1 MALVARRTVMKM
13 YLGAGMVAGLA
24 GLAYLAEERVA
35 LGPTDGKGF
44 RPIRWPFPADAWPPG
59 RAWTGHDLDFY
70 VRLKFDVCSDCET
83 GVISDEAVD
92 RVVDIDRLDPRF
104 APVGPGSRIRITDLF
119 GRSRLYRH
127 QMHNGAPRLAE
138 GIVVAYRC
146 DLAGRHRRRQHGRSR
161 QAQDGA
167 SVPGVEHRA
176 DMGEQA
182 ARGAVARAPSS
193 PASLGRCRRLPP
205 TEGS

>member
-70 VRLKFDVCSDCET
+70 VGLKLDVCSDCET
-83 GVISDEAVD
+83 GIVSDEAVD

-104 APVGPGSRIRITDLF
+104 AAVGPGSRIRITDLF

-127 QMHNGAPRLAE
+127 KMHNGAPRLAE
-138 GIVVAYRC
+138 GIVVAYKC
-146 DLAGRHRRRQHGRSR
+146 DLVVAIVDGNMADPDKRKMAHRFLESNTVQIWVNKQLEGR
-161 QAQDGA
+161 
-167 SVPGVEHRA
+167 
-176 DMGEQA
+176 
-182 ARGAVARAPSS
+182 
-193 PASLGRCRRLPP
+193 
-205 TEGS
+205 

>member
-70 VRLKFDVCSDCET
+70 VRLKFDICSDCET

-92 RVVDIDRLDPRF
+92 RVIDIDRLDPRF
-104 APVGPGSRIRITDLF
+104 MPVGPGNRIRITDLF

-127 QMHNGAPRLAE
+127 RMHNGAPRLAE
-138 GIVVAYRC
+138 GIVVAYKC
-146 DLAGRHRRRQHGRSR
+146 DLLVAIVDGDMADPDKRKMAHRFLESNTVQVWVNTQLEGR
-161 QAQDGA
+161 
-167 SVPGVEHRA
+167 
-176 DMGEQA
+176 
-182 ARGAVARAPSS
+182 
-193 PASLGRCRRLPP
+193 
-205 TEGS
+205 